1 MNAIDRIEAAD
12 VEALPLLNEA
22 DTFQCEEYQY
32 DYDRVRNHLFA
43 ALDAFEKRQERNPM
57 PSKIEYDERDKEYI
71 VKAHQDRK
79 DFYNFCYDPAE
90 DIAKARNKI
99 LALNQYFIKQ
109 VEKYFNAKY
118 NLTVSFDKE
127 VKDDKLSYKSFVEQ
141 VFAQC
146 DGLSLEERGVNNLKK
161 EFADYAPREVNL
173 KNDKVQLN
181 SFVWIEERYTGGVR
195 VSYSDRGKMLSLA
208 SAFTYFETGVYDKPA
223 NMFAN
228 NIPGADISRDNVE
241 IGTDYEFPLQDKVVS
256 IRFFKNRRLDIKFI
270 DRDTAREFCECFNLQ
285 IS

>member
-146 DGLSLEERGVNNLKK
+146 DGFSLEERGIANLKE
-161 EFADYAPREVNL
+161 EFRNHSPREINL
-173 KNDKVQLN
+173 KNDKVQFN
-181 SFVWIEERYTGGVR
+181 SFVNYDSWSENSIDYRCR
-195 VSYSDRGKMLSLA
+195 DKMLSLA

-228 NIPGADISRDNVE
+228 NIPGADYKSDKIE